1 MTTPRHGSVTSSG
14 LPLAIVER
22 GDAGLALADRDHVVR
37 YDVHYTSIPG
47 PCLEA

>member
-1 MTTPRHGSVTSSG
+1 MLAGRPWYWCTATPATHRVWD
-14 LPLAIVER
+14 
-22 GDAGLALADRDHVVR
+22 DAGLALADRDHVVR